1 MLSTNKEEMKRNNMR
16 IFTVISFGDK
26 NLLRKKIEE
35 LYPDYYVPYEKDDL
49 TFIRSDE
56 TTTQIANKLGLDDK
70 GKEIGVVIEIDAWYG
85 FADTELWE
93 WSSKNE

>member
-1 MLSTNKEEMKRNNMR
+1 MLSTNKEEMKSNNMR

-35 LYPDYYVPYEKDDL
+35 LYPDYYVPHEKGDL
-49 TFIRSDE
+49 TFIHSNE

-70 GKEIGVVIEIDAWYG
+70 SKEIGVVIENDTWFG
-85 FADTELWE
+85 FADAELWE
-93 WSSKNE
+93 WGSKNE